1 MPSFPIL
8 VLPLVTIFASA
19 ADVPAERVDSGYCR
33 AITVAEGFDL
43 LPCVPAACAPTFCET
58 GVERSDGSLLCV
70 DSDEVYP
77 AGHWAT
83 DDWQDDN
90 QICLENG
97 VEVTCPLESVH
108 YTVDY

>member
-1 MPSFPIL
+1 MPFGIL

-33 AITVAEGFDL
+33 EMAG
-43 LPCVPAACAPTFCET
+43 LPCEPDHCAPVFCED
-58 GVERSDGSLLCV
+58 GVPRADGSLLCL

-77 AGHWAT
+77 AGHWAV
-83 DDWQDDN
+83 DDWQDDQ

-97 VEVTCPLESVH
+97 VELSCPLESVH